1 MLIPRIMKQD
11 VYRERVTAMLPTSFS
26 GSANANRIS
35 IRAEIKTEASPEYL
49 EALRE
54 ADLLVRDFLARKS
67 NREAAV

>member
-1 MLIPRIMKQD
+1 
-11 VYRERVTAMLPTSFS
+11 MLPTSFS